1 MCVAEPDLLDAPP
14 VTWDPAITTVN
25 GKPWLWCE
33 TGIYEPGQWFRRGGR
48 PVSRW
53 KLVPWTEPR
62 RLLRM
67 DMRVWGWEYGVL
79 GSLGIFYLDDV
90 LILQQPDGPE
100 CWENGSECAYE
111 VHYPGVSDVDPD
123 SWCAEFLGSKENTR
137 KIPRYCPNEH
147 EEFGCDQDVVDS
159 DDDIDA
165 IAFERGLEASDELS
179 EATLAALMKIRYRP
193 CRRHADEVSVELA
206 GRRWR
211 WVKSRWVA
219 DTD

>member
-53 KLVPWTEPR
+53 KLVPWTGYE
-62 RLLRM
+62 
-67 DMRVWGWEYGVL
+67 EGVP

-90 LILQQPDGPE
+90 LLLQQPDGPE

-111 VHYPGVSDVDPD
+111 VHYPGVSDADPD
-123 SWCAEFLGSKENTR
+123 SWSMEFLGSKENVR
-137 KIPRYCPNEH
+137 MIQQYCPDEH
-147 EEFGCDQDVVDS
+147 AEHGCDWEVLDS
-159 DDDIDA
+159 GDNMDFEDDIDV
-165 IAFERGLEASDELS
+165 IAFERGLDASDELS

-193 CRRHADEVSVELA
+193 CRRHASTASVELA
-206 GRRWR
+206 GKRWR
-211 WVKSRWVA
+211 WVKSRWEPT
-219 DTD
+219 TD